1 MKTFN
6 SLFILPIII
15 LILGIG
21 YACKPE
27 EQNTEELITTLKLNF
42 TNAGNT
48 TTFQFKDVDGIGGGA
63 DGIIDT
69 IQLDS
74 NKTYALN
81 IEVLNES
88 ASPVEDLT
96 AEILNESVDHQFF
109 YNISSGLNLTHS
121 YNDIDPNTRP
131 IGLANNISTGTKST
145 GTLRVNLKH
154 QPGIKDGNQNTGES
168 DIDVTFFVN
177 IK

>member
-15 LILGIG
+15 VILGLG

-48 TTFQFKDVDGIGGGA
+48 TTFQFKDIDGIGGGA
-63 DGIIDT
+63 DGIMDT
-69 IQLDS
+69 ILLDS
-74 NKTYALN
+74 SKTYTLN
-81 IEVLNES
+81 VEVFNES

-96 AEILNESVDHQFF
+96 AEIRNEAVDHQFF
-109 YNISSGLNLTHS
+109 YNVSSGLNLTHS
-121 YNDIDPNTRP
+121 YTDLDANSMP
-131 IGLANNISTGTKST
+131 IGLANNISTGAKSS

-168 DIDVTFFVN
+168 DIDITFYTT